1 MINLK
6 SDKRLWAGI
15 GIIFVALFV
24 FLMGEDSSYHKVTR
38 LERIVHTVMYS
49 IDNSAVA
56 AARFFIGEDSFYLT
70 MPYYRQEN
78 GLTCEVAALRT
89 ALNYQGIYVSEGE
102 LLENLTFDTREPM
115 SRNGIWGDPDIN
127 FLMMWLINA

>member
-1 MINLK
+1 
-6 SDKRLWAGI
+6 
-15 GIIFVALFV
+15 
-24 FLMGEDSSYHKVTR
+24 
-38 LERIVHTVMYS
+38 
-49 IDNSAVA
+49 
-56 AARFFIGEDSFYLT
+56 
-70 MPYYRQEN
+70 
-78 GLTCEVAALRT
+78 VAALRT